1 MKNMKLCTKCD
12 TYYELDQE
20 VYLCDKCGACIH
32 PEKGLTSV
40 EVKALSLKA
49 RVLLT
54 VLCDACRMAGPSNAD
69 QHQAL
74 LDMENIGYQNDQDK
88 NHHPDSS
95 CNSSTVEL
103 THVQNRSER
112 HLCDAERCNKSA
124 SSGSVPSPW
133 HGLKTVFLS
142 VLIVLFLLWIL
153 MLILLIYKNAL

>member
-1 MKNMKLCTKCD
+1 MTKMKLCTKCD
-12 TYYELDQE
+12 TYYDLDQE

-54 VLCDACRMAGPSNAD
+54 VLCDACRMSGPSNAD
-69 QHQAL
+69 QRQAL
-74 LDMENIGYQNDQDK
+74 LDMENIGYQNDQEK
-88 NHHPDSS
+88 NNHSGSS

-103 THVQNRSER
+103 THVQKRSER

-124 SSGSVPSPW
+124 SGSVPSPW

-142 VLIVLFLLWIL
+142 VLIVLFLLWIV
-153 MLILLIYKNAL
+153 MLILLINKNAL